1 MSESWRSAELEKAP
15 LNGRVGHTLVSETDA
30 VRVWVISLKPGERL
44 AYHCHVLNYFWT
56 ATSEG
61 SHPLPFQRWH
71 AQPKAAYKVGDTRH
85 YMFAAGER
93 MIHDLENIGATPV
106 SYVTVELKIGSAN
119 APLALA

>member
-1 MSESWRSAELEKAP
+1 MNESWRKAELEKAP

-44 AYHCHVLNYFWT
+44 PYHCHVLNYFWT

-61 SHPLPFQRWH
+61 ATRSHFSDGTR
-71 AQPKAAYKVGDTRH
+71 AESSVSIGDTRH
-85 YMFAAGER
+85 YRFAAGER

-119 APLALA
+119 VPLALS

>member
-44 AYHCHVLNYFWT
+44 PYHCHVLNYFWT

-61 SHPLPFQRWH
+61 VTRSHFSDGTT
-71 AQPKAAYKVGDTRH
+71 AESSVKTGDTKH
-85 YMFAAGER
+85 YKFAVGER
-93 MIHDLENIGATPV
+93 MIHDLENIGSTPV